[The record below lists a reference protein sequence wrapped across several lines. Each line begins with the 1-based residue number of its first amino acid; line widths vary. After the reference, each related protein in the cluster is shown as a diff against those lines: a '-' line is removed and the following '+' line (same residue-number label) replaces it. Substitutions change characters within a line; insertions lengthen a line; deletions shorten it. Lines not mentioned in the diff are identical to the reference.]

1 MTSTNTA
8 KESETPRSARRRC
21 GIRSRC
27 RSTVWSG
34 RRSGGFSGGLLTMR
48 DIPVGG
54 SDEIVAT
61 YEGDLELTEP
71 AVDSKRAN

>member
-1 MTSTNTA
+1 
-8 KESETPRSARRRC
+8 
-21 GIRSRC
+21 
-27 RSTVWSG
+27 
-34 RRSGGFSGGLLTMR
+34 MR

-54 SDEIVAT
+54 SDEIVSM